1 MKFIFGAGLFPAFA
15 AILMILCACGRSEAA
30 GKTLVAYFSWS
41 GNTEALAK
49 MIQAGTGADLFRI
62 ETAEPYPSDYNAT
75 VDKAKEE
82 INKGARPALKTAQV
96 PNLADYDTV
105 FIGLPNWWSTIPAPV
120 ATFLD
125 ANNFSGKTVAE
136 FVTHGGGG
144 RARCVSDLQK
154 LCPGAKFTEAL
165 IIPGSRAGG
174 AQREVNE
181 WLSSIGFA
189 K

>member
-1 MKFIFGAGLFPAFA
+1 MMKIILGAGLLPALA
-15 AILMILCACGRSEAA
+15 LALVLCFSCRSEAA

-49 MIQAGTGADLFRI
+49 IIQEETGADIFRI
-62 ETAEPYPSDYNAT
+62 ETVEPYPEEYNAT
-75 VDKAKEE
+75 TDQAREE
-82 INKGARPALKTAQV
+82 IRSGARPALKTAQV

-120 ATFLD
+120 ATFLE
-125 ANNFSGKTVAE
+125 ANDFSGKTIAE

-144 RARCVSDLQK
+144 EARCSADLQK
-154 LCPGAKFTEAL
+154 LCAGAKFTDTFVVG
-165 IIPGSRAGG
+165 GSRA
-174 AQREVNE
+174 ARSRDDVKR
-181 WLSSIGFA
+181 WLTETGLA